1 VLRGVRSSAAVLFA
15 LALLQPAIGR
25 ADALDDD
32 PTPPKVEIA
41 KPSARTE
48 LPAGTT
54 KTTIE
59 VTAEDEESGIGEVRL
74 LVDGKTVR
82 TLGNEPWVFAD
93 IELTAGSH
101 EIVAEAVNGFVE
113 EATSEPITIVVAAA
127 PAPAPEE
134 AKVEPVAAKAEP
146 TPAPAEKADAKTPEP
161 AKAEPAKAEPAKAD
175 PKPAASDGCFASA
188 RPRSLIGSGVA
199 FAFAVL
205 AGLMLRRR

>member
-1 VLRGVRSSAAVLFA
+1 MGVRSPPVVLFA
-15 LALLQPAIGR
+15 LALLQPATAV

-41 KPSARTE
+41 KPAARTE

-54 KTTIE
+54 KATIE
-59 VTAEDEESGIGEVRL
+59 VTAQDEESGIGEVRL

-82 TLGNEPWVFAD
+82 TLESEPWVFAD
-93 IELTAGSH
+93 IELTVGAH

-127 PAPAPEE
+127 PAPAE
-134 AKVEPVAAKAEP
+134 AKVEPAAAKAEP
-146 TPAPAEKADAKTPEP
+146 VQAEPVQAEPVKAEPAKTEPAEPEP
-161 AKAEPAKAEPAKAD
+161 AKAEPA
-175 PKPAASDGCFASA
+175 KPAASDGCFASA

>member
-1 VLRGVRSSAAVLFA
+1 VRSSALVLFA
-15 LALLQPAIGR
+15 LALLQPAIAS

-41 KPSARTE
+41 KPAARTE

-54 KTTIE
+54 KATIE
-59 VTAEDEESGIGEVRL
+59 VTAQDEESGIGEVRL

-82 TLGNEPWVFAD
+82 TLENEPWVFAD
-93 IELTAGSH
+93 IELTAGPH

-113 EATSEPITIVVAAA
+113 EAASEPITIVVAAA
-127 PAPAPEE
+127 PAPAE

-161 AKAEPAKAEPAKAD
+161 AKSEPAKAEPAKSE

-205 AGLMLRRR
+205 AGVMLRRR